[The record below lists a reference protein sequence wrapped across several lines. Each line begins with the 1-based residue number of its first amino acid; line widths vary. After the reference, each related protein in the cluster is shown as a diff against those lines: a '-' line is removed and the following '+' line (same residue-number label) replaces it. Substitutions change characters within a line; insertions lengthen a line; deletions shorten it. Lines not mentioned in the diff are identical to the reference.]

1 MINLKNKSFGTFL
14 ILWMGQFV
22 SSIGSGLTA
31 FGLGVYVFQQTQSA
45 TAVSLVTLCAFLPII
60 VLAPVGG
67 VLADRF
73 DRRLMMLLGDGGA
86 VIGLAYLLFLLATG
100 EAALWQI
107 CSAVA
112 FSSLFAS
119 LTEPA
124 YRASISDLLTEEHFA
139 KASGMVQLAGA
150 AKFLISPVVAGLL
163 LRVVEVEALIMLDI
177 STVIVTFLTITAVR
191 RSFGTKSVAAGN
203 AGRKEAFITD
213 GNVSCATADRHVGG
227 AIAEELGQNGNEAEN
242 RTGDDAAAEQRPKT
256 VRVQDGNG
264 ETTAIRAVRGN
275 GDLTGKGHGPVA
287 RMVQE
292 LREGW
297 QLVVSNR
304 GVLML
309 MLLLTAV
316 TFYMGFLETLYTP
329 MVLPLS
335 NEQTLGIVQ
344 SVSATGLL
352 LGSLFIGL
360 FSKSKHYVRMLSGG
374 LLIAGLFFALI
385 GVSTN
390 VWLIAAMGFLF
401 FAAMPFV
408 NTGAD
413 VLIRTNIPNEAQG
426 RAWGIIG
433 VVSQLGYVL
442 AYAAAGPLADRVFN
456 PLLEAGGGLASTV
469 GRLIGTGPGRGI
481 GLLFMVAG
489 LSVIVLGCA
498 VARMKSVALLEKK
511 ATAEGAEPAH
521 DPAMPSF

>member
-1 MINLKNKSFGTFL
+1 MNNKSFGTFL
-14 ILWMGQFV
+14 ILWVGQFV

-45 TAVSLVTLCAFLPII
+45 TAVSMVTLSAFLPII
-60 VLAPVGG
+60 LLAPVGG

-73 DRRLMMLLGDGGA
+73 DRRLMMLVGDGGA

-107 CSAVA
+107 CTAVA
-112 FSSLFAS
+112 FSSMFAS

-163 LRVVEVEALIMLDI
+163 LRVVEVEVLIMLDI
-177 STVIVTFLTITAVR
+177 STVIVIFLTITAVR
-191 RSFGTKSVAAGN
+191 RSFGAKSAKAGQQGTNSKSKKTK
-203 AGRKEAFITD
+203 RQPI
-213 GNVSCATADRHVGG
+213 
-227 AIAEELGQNGNEAEN
+227 
-242 RTGDDAAAEQRPKT
+242 
-256 VRVQDGNG
+256 VQM
-264 ETTAIRAVRGN
+264 A
-275 GDLTGKGHGPVA
+275 H
-287 RMVQE
+287 E

-297 QLVVSNR
+297 QLVVTNR

-309 MLLLTAV
+309 TLLLTAI

-335 NEQTLGIVQ
+335 DARTLGIVQ

-360 FSKSKHYVRMLSGG
+360 FSKSRHYVRMLSGG
-374 LLIAGLFFALI
+374 LLIAGLFFSLI
-385 GVSTN
+385 GVSAN
-390 VWLIAAMGFLF
+390 VWLIAAAGFLF

-442 AYAAAGPLADRVFN
+442 AYASAGPLADHVFN
-456 PLLEAGGGLASTV
+456 PLLEVGGGLASTV
-469 GRLIGTGPGRGI
+469 GQLIGTGPGRGI

-489 LSVIVLGCA
+489 VSVIGLGVV
-498 VARMKSVALLEKK
+498 VARMRSVALLEKK
-511 ATAEGAEPAH
+511 AAVDITGPA
-521 DPAMPSF
+521 DVSAKA

>member
-1 MINLKNKSFGTFL
+1 MKDKSFGTFL
-14 ILWMGQFV
+14 ILWLGQFV

-45 TAVSLVTLCAFLPII
+45 TAVSMVTLSTFLPII
-60 VLAPVGG
+60 LLAPVGG

-73 DRRLMMLLGDGGA
+73 DRRLMMLIGDGGA

-107 CSAVA
+107 CASVA

-124 YRASISDLLTEEHFA
+124 YRASISDLLTEEFFA

-163 LRVVEVEALIMLDI
+163 LRVMDVEMLILMDI
-177 STVIVTFLTITAVR
+177 STIIVTFLTITAVR
-191 RSFGTKSVAAGN
+191 RSFGAKPAQAGQQNKAQVKKRDGASNKEKS
-203 AGRKEAFITD
+203 
-213 GNVSCATADRHVGG
+213 
-227 AIAEELGQNGNEAEN
+227 
-242 RTGDDAAAEQRPKT
+242 RPII
-256 VRVQDGNG
+256 QM
-264 ETTAIRAVRGN
+264 A
-275 GDLTGKGHGPVA
+275 
-287 RMVQE
+287 QE

-309 MLLLTAV
+309 MLLLTAI

-335 NEQTLGIVQ
+335 DEQTLGIVQ

-360 FSKSKHYVRMLSGG
+360 FSKSSRYVRMLSVG
-374 LLIAGLFFALI
+374 LLIAGLFFSLI
-385 GVSTN
+385 GMSPN
-390 VWLIAAMGFLF
+390 VWLIAGAGFLF

-413 VLIRTNIPNEAQG
+413 VLIRKNIPNEAQG

-433 VVSQLGYVL
+433 VISQLGYVL
-442 AYAAAGPLADRVFN
+442 AYASAGPLADHVFN
-456 PLLEAGGGLASTV
+456 PLLEENGSLASTV
-469 GRLIGTGPGRGI
+469 GQLIGTGPGRGI

-489 LSVIVLGCA
+489 VSVIGLGFV
-498 VARMKSVALLEKK
+498 VARMKSVIQLEKQAAADEIK
-511 ATAEGAEPAH
+511 LADDSMVPGV
-521 DPAMPSF
+521 

>member
-1 MINLKNKSFGTFL
+1 MNNKSFGTFL
-14 ILWMGQFV
+14 ILWVGQFV
-22 SSIGSGLTA
+22 SSIGSGLTV

-45 TAVSLVTLCAFLPII
+45 TAVSMVTLSAFLPII
-60 VLAPVGG
+60 LLAPVGG

-73 DRRLMMLLGDGGA
+73 DRRLMMLLGDGVA
-86 VIGLAYLLFLLATG
+86 IVGLAYLLFLLATS

-107 CSAVA
+107 CAAVA
-112 FSSLFAS
+112 FSSIFAS
-119 LTEPA
+119 VTEPA

-163 LRVVEVEALIMLDI
+163 LRVVEVETLILLDI
-177 STVIVTFLTITAVR
+177 STIIVTFLTITAVR
-191 RSFGTKSVAAGN
+191 RNFGAKSVRIEQGRAASSAQTTVPN
-203 AGRKEAFITD
+203 
-213 GNVSCATADRHVGG
+213 
-227 AIAEELGQNGNEAEN
+227 QNLPQAKKAKRQPGL
-242 RTGDDAAAEQRPKT
+242 Q
-256 VRVQDGNG
+256 
-264 ETTAIRAVRGN
+264 
-275 GDLTGKGHGPVA
+275 
-287 RMVQE
+287 MVQE

-297 QLVVSNR
+297 QLVVTNR

-309 MLLLTAV
+309 TLLLTAV

-335 NEQTLGIVQ
+335 DARTLGIVQ

-360 FSKSKHYVRMLSGG
+360 FSKSRHYVRMLSVG
-374 LLIAGLFFALI
+374 LLIAGLFFSLI
-385 GVSTN
+385 GVSAN
-390 VWLIAAMGFLF
+390 VWIIAVAGFLF
-401 FAAMPFV
+401 FVAMPFV

-442 AYAAAGPLADRVFN
+442 AYGSAGPLADHVFN
-456 PLLEAGGGLASTV
+456 PLLEAGGGLTSTV

-489 LSVIVLGCA
+489 VSVIGLGLA
-498 VARMKSVALLEKK
+498 VAKMKSVALLEKQVTVEAMK
-511 ATAEGAEPAH
+511 AADESAIQGV
-521 DPAMPSF
+521 

>member
-1 MINLKNKSFGTFL
+1 MKDKSFGTFL
-14 ILWMGQFV
+14 ILWLGQFV

-45 TAVSLVTLCAFLPII
+45 TAVSMVTLSAFLPII
-60 VLAPVGG
+60 LLAPVGG

-73 DRRLMMLLGDGGA
+73 DRRLMMLIGDGGA

-107 CSAVA
+107 CASVA

-124 YRASISDLLTEEHFA
+124 YRASISDLLTEEFFA

-163 LRVVEVEALIMLDI
+163 LRVMDVEMLILMDI
-177 STVIVTFLTITAVR
+177 STIIVTFLTITAVR
-191 RSFGTKSVAAGN
+191 RSFGAKPAQAGQQNKAQVKKRDGASNKEKS
-203 AGRKEAFITD
+203 
-213 GNVSCATADRHVGG
+213 
-227 AIAEELGQNGNEAEN
+227 
-242 RTGDDAAAEQRPKT
+242 RPII
-256 VRVQDGNG
+256 QM
-264 ETTAIRAVRGN
+264 A
-275 GDLTGKGHGPVA
+275 
-287 RMVQE
+287 QE

-309 MLLLTAV
+309 MLLLTAI

-335 NEQTLGIVQ
+335 DEQTLGIVQ

-360 FSKSKHYVRMLSGG
+360 FSKSSRYVRMLSVG
-374 LLIAGLFFALI
+374 LLIAGLFFSLI
-385 GVSTN
+385 GMSPN
-390 VWLIAAMGFLF
+390 VWLIAGAGFLF

-413 VLIRTNIPNEAQG
+413 VLIRKNIPNEAQG

-433 VVSQLGYVL
+433 VISQLGYVL
-442 AYAAAGPLADRVFN
+442 AYAAAGPLADHVFN
-456 PLLEAGGGLASTV
+456 PLLEANGALASTV
-469 GRLIGTGPGRGI
+469 GQLIGTGPGRGI

-489 LSVIVLGCA
+489 VSVIGLGFA
-498 VARMKSVALLEKK
+498 VARMKSVILLEKQAAAVEIK
-511 ATAEGAEPAH
+511 PA
-521 DPAMPSF
+521 DDSVVPGV

>member
-1 MINLKNKSFGTFL
+1 MKDKSFGTFL
-14 ILWMGQFV
+14 ILWLGQFV

-45 TAVSLVTLCAFLPII
+45 TAVSMVTLSAFLPII
-60 VLAPVGG
+60 LLAPVGG

-73 DRRLMMLLGDGGA
+73 DRRLMMLIGDGGA

-107 CSAVA
+107 CASVA

-124 YRASISDLLTEEHFA
+124 YRASISDLLTEEYFA

-163 LRVVEVEALIMLDI
+163 MQVMDVEMLILMDV
-177 STVIVTFLTITAVR
+177 STIIVTFLTITAVR
-191 RSFGTKSVAAGN
+191 RSFGGKPVRAEIQDKAPVKELDGAAKKEKS
-203 AGRKEAFITD
+203 
-213 GNVSCATADRHVGG
+213 
-227 AIAEELGQNGNEAEN
+227 
-242 RTGDDAAAEQRPKT
+242 RPII
-256 VRVQDGNG
+256 QM
-264 ETTAIRAVRGN
+264 A
-275 GDLTGKGHGPVA
+275 
-287 RMVQE
+287 QE

-309 MLLLTAV
+309 MLLLTAI

-335 NEQTLGIVQ
+335 DEKTLGIVQ

-360 FSKSKHYVRMLSGG
+360 FSKSSRYVRMLSVG
-374 LLIAGLFFALI
+374 LLIAGLFFSLI
-385 GVSTN
+385 GMSPN
-390 VWLIAAMGFLF
+390 VWLIAGAGFLF

-413 VLIRTNIPNEAQG
+413 VLIRKNIPNEAQG

-433 VVSQLGYVL
+433 VISQLGYVL
-442 AYAAAGPLADRVFN
+442 AYASAGPLADHVFN
-456 PLLEAGGGLASTV
+456 PLLEANGALSSTV
-469 GRLIGTGPGRGI
+469 GQLIGTGPGRGI

-489 LSVIVLGCA
+489 VSVIGLGFA
-498 VARMKSVALLEKK
+498 VARMKSVIQLEKQAAADEIK
-511 ATAEGAEPAH
+511 PA
-521 DPAMPSF
+521 DDSVVPGV

>member
-1 MINLKNKSFGTFL
+1 MKDKSFGTFL
-14 ILWMGQFV
+14 ILWLGQFV

-45 TAVSLVTLCAFLPII
+45 TAVSMVTLSAFLPII
-60 VLAPVGG
+60 LLAPVGG

-73 DRRLMMLLGDGGA
+73 DRRLMMLIGDGGA

-107 CSAVA
+107 CASVA

-124 YRASISDLLTEEHFA
+124 YRASISDLLTEEFFA

-163 LRVVEVEALIMLDI
+163 LRVMDVEMLILMDI
-177 STVIVTFLTITAVR
+177 STIIVTFLTITAVR
-191 RSFGTKSVAAGN
+191 RSFGAKPAQAGQQNQAQVEKRDGASNKEKS
-203 AGRKEAFITD
+203 
-213 GNVSCATADRHVGG
+213 
-227 AIAEELGQNGNEAEN
+227 
-242 RTGDDAAAEQRPKT
+242 RPII
-256 VRVQDGNG
+256 QM
-264 ETTAIRAVRGN
+264 A
-275 GDLTGKGHGPVA
+275 
-287 RMVQE
+287 QE

-309 MLLLTAV
+309 MLLLTAI

-335 NEQTLGIVQ
+335 DEQTLGIVQ

-360 FSKSKHYVRMLSGG
+360 FSKSSRYVRMLSVG
-374 LLIAGLFFALI
+374 LLIAGLFFSLI
-385 GVSTN
+385 GMSPN
-390 VWLIAAMGFLF
+390 VWLIASAGFLF

-413 VLIRTNIPNEAQG
+413 VLIRKNIPNEAQG

-433 VVSQLGYVL
+433 VISQLGYVL
-442 AYAAAGPLADRVFN
+442 AYAAAGPLADHVFN
-456 PLLEAGGGLASTV
+456 PLLEANGALASTV
-469 GRLIGTGPGRGI
+469 GQLIGTGPGRGI

-489 LSVIVLGCA
+489 VSVIGLGFA
-498 VARMKSVALLEKK
+498 VARMKSVIQLEKQAAADEIK
-511 ATAEGAEPAH
+511 PA
-521 DPAMPSF
+521 DDSVVPGV